1 MSKILVIEDNEVD
14 YISIR
19 KIIEKEID
27 GVILPATCKKEAIEL
42 LVKEKF
48 DCIILDYMLPDCDG
62 LQLLDE
68 IKQNYDTPVLF
79 ITGYGEELIATKAI
93 AFGATNYFSKNML
106 TDSTLFIQCLKKSI
120 ELEDFSTAISEIK
133 AKCRTIGQKIETN
146 AKVAKAIILADA
158 KVAKAIILADAKLL
172 KPLFSNHRLTLK
184 LPENLGDIDHSR
196 LCQLFVFINIQRED
210 SIMMTN
216 RIPHHLGLIAL
227 SLSL

>member
-133 AKCRTIGQKIETN
+133 AKCRTIGQKIEAN
-146 AKVAKAIILADA
+146 A